1 MSKTIVVLFFYA
13 TNIFANVNC
22 NIISLVNLRFN
33 CNNLISCP
41 AIGSIT
47 LKCTGNPQYTITIN
61 EGSSGIFSQRT
72 LINQSTPS
80 KFVPYNIYTS
90 PNKLNIFGD
99 GTQGSTAVSNSG
111 NNSTINFY
119 GFIDNLDIRGIREGY
134 YSDNLLIN
142 IIYN

>member
-1 MSKTIVVLFFYA
+1 MSKTIVVLLFYV

-22 NIISLVNLRFN
+22 NIISLVNLRFS

-61 EGSSGIFSQRT
+61 QGSSGTFTQRT

-80 KFVPYNIYTS
+80 KLVPYNIYTS

-99 GTQGSTAVSNSG
+99 GTQGSTTVSNSG
-111 NNSTINFY
+111 NNSTTNFY
-119 GFIDNLDIRGIREGY
+119 GFIENVDIRGVREGY

>member
-1 MSKTIVVLFFYA
+1 MPKTIIILLFYI
-13 TNIFANVNC
+13 TDIFANVNC
-22 NIISLVNLRFN
+22 NIVSLVNLRFS

-61 EGSSGIFSQRT
+61 QGSSGIFTQRT
-72 LINQSTPS
+72 LINQSNSS
-80 KFVPYNIYTS
+80 KVVPYNIYTT

-99 GTQGSTAVSNSG
+99 GTQGSTAVKNSG

-119 GFIDNLDIRGIREGY
+119 GFIENVDIRGIREGY
-134 YSDNLLIN
+134 YSDNLLVN